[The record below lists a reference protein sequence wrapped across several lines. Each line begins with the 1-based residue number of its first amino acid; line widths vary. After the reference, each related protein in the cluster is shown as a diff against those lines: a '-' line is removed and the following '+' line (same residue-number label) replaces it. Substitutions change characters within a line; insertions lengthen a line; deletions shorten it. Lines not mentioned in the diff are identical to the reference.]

1 MTTDIAVS
9 TVPTPAF
16 LMPAVKQQPQIQPN
30 PFRNQAYL
38 PLSEILNDYT
48 THRLNRNGQKKAELE
63 ATLENTIE
71 PLLKGIVKDNEPPE
85 FDYRNCITIWAR
97 PTDAVKDLAEK
108 IQAVF
113 VSALDPENL
122 AGDNSLT
129 SPTHAVVKDPAHGP
143 IWVMPRDCQHMS
155 VLEIIHSATPL
166 EVENL
171 LQDLKPNLRQILHLN
186 RSTTLCRPL
195 VCFDASAVALTFIP
209 IDTDPYT
216 YTHMR
221 ADIFDRVS
229 QSVPIESRYQV
240 PSAHITLIRF
250 VEKITGDKVKL
261 FLDTIDR
268 INRKLEHSTVTW
280 TVGSEHGLSCRC
292 GRIWYGGGWTEH
304 TGNTVD

>member
-9 TVPTPAF
+9 TVPTSAF
-16 LMPAVKQQPQIQPN
+16 LLPSVKQQPQIQPN
-30 PFRNQAYL
+30 PFRNQAYP

-48 THRLNRNGQKKAELE
+48 THRLNRNAQKKAELE
-63 ATLENTIE
+63 ATLESTIE

-97 PTDAVKDLAEK
+97 PTDAVKDLAEE

-113 VSALDPENL
+113 VSVLDPENL

-129 SPTHAVVKDPAHGP
+129 SPTRAVVKDPAHGP

-155 VLEIIHSATPL
+155 LLEIIHSVTPL
-166 EVENL
+166 EVDNL
-171 LQDLKPNLRQILHLN
+171 LKDLKPNLGQILHLD
-186 RSTTLCRPL
+186 RGTTLCRPL

-250 VEKITGDKVKL
+250 VEKITGNKVKL

-280 TVGSEHGLSCRC
+280 TVGSEHGLWCQC